1 MHANCLT
8 QVAVVVLAIA
18 ALADASAQ
26 SARSAPAVEG
36 PWIGVWRLNADKTA
50 AANGRPRPAAAATG
64 TIFRMVVV
72 RGDVFKYTMETVP
85 VDGAAPVV
93 RAELIGRFDG
103 QDYIEIGNPAAD
115 TNRFRIIDRPAHDSG
130 HHFTGWTNAHVG
142 GSGQEPSRRRGAHD
156 LCLRSRAMKNWDP
169 SSLSCTALYR
179 GSIPFFL

>member
-26 SARSAPAVEG
+26 WARSAPAVEG

-115 TNRFRIIDRPAHDSG
+115 TNRFRIID
-130 HHFTGWTNAHVG
+130 
-142 GSGQEPSRRRGAHD
+142 SRSYEVVDTKDGTDLLTIRVTISPDGRTRTSEARGRN
-156 LCLRSRAMKNWDP
+156 LRGEEVHTISVYDRAQ
-169 SSLSCTALYR
+169 
-179 GSIPFFL
+179 

>member
-85 VDGAAPVV
+85 ADGAAPIV

-115 TNRFRIIDRPAHDSG
+115 TNRFRIID
-130 HHFTGWTNAHVG
+130 
-142 GSGQEPSRRRGAHD
+142 SRSYEVVDTKDGTDLLTIRVTISPDGRTRTSEARGRN
-156 LCLRSRAMKNWDP
+156 LRGEEVHTISVYDRAQ
-169 SSLSCTALYR
+169 
-179 GSIPFFL
+179 

>member
-1 MHANCLT
+1 MHAKSLT
-8 QVAVVVLAIA
+8 QVAVVGLALA

-50 AANGRPRPAAAATG
+50 AANGRPRPAAAAATG

-85 VDGAAPVV
+85 ADGAAPIV

-103 QDYIEIGNPAAD
+103 QDYIEIGNPGAD
-115 TNRFRIIDRPAHDSG
+115 TNRFQIID
-130 HHFTGWTNAHVG
+130 
-142 GSGQEPSRRRGAHD
+142 SRSYEVVDTKDGTDLLTIRVTISPDGRTRTSEARGRN
-156 LCLRSRAMKNWDP
+156 LRGEEVHTISVYDRVP
-169 SSLSCTALYR
+169 
-179 GSIPFFL
+179 